1 MINSVGEIGTKIGEP
16 VTYNPLAHGVLTA
29 MQNAGSAIGAY
40 GVKDIAAGGGTLPE
54 ASDYDS
60 AMDDLEKSEV
70 YACAFMTN
78 HDIEGSM
85 KTKVGSASTPESKK
99 ERIAIVNQKI
109 PDPGSNEG
117 YHGTSEDNDVTAGG
131 VRDQNSA
138 YNSKRLIMTHPD
150 MVYVEELRHVTTL
163 DPEWIEASFAGMG
176 TYADFTAIGA
186 YARFTGTTTV
196 GSKSYYYWD
205 PITSAVQDEIDAAG
219 INELMVFAPVP
230 G

>member
-1 MINSVGEIGTKIGEP
+1 VINSVGEISSKIGEP

-40 GVKDIAAGGGTLPE
+40 GVKDSDGAGTLPE
-54 ASDYDS
+54 AGDYDS
-60 AMDDLEKSEV
+60 AMDDLEKTDV
-70 YACAFMTN
+70 YACAFMTG

-85 KTKVGSASTPESKK
+85 KTKVETASTPENKK

-109 PDPGSNEG
+109 PDPGASQG
-117 YHGTSEDNDVTAGG
+117 YHGGSEDNDVTAAGI
-131 VRDQNSA
+131 RDQNSA

-176 TYADFTAIGA
+176 SYSDFTAIGA

-196 GSKSYYYWD
+196 GAKNYYYWD

-219 INELMVFAPVP
+219 INELMVYAPVP